1 MPTDPSIL
9 GFSNRWHVQ
18 AMREATIHRLPG
30 GTEIQLVSAPC
41 FIATKLEAFLGRGQ
55 GDFLG
60 SHDLEDVITLLD
72 GRNGLVDEI
81 RASTRNLRE
90 FVADTLGSW
99 LKDSNFLTSVQGN
112 LPPDQASQARFP
124 LLVEMLRELS
134 REVR

>member
-1 MPTDPSIL
+1 
-9 GFSNRWHVQ
+9 
-18 AMREATIHRLPG
+18 MREATIHRLPG